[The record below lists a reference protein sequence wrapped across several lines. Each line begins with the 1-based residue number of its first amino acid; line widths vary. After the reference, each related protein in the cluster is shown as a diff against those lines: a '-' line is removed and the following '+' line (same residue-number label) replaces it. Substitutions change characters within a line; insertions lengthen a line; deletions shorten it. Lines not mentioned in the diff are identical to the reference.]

1 MAVFLFDE
9 IVFGP
14 VKSRR
19 LGVSLGVNLLPRDGK
34 LCSFDC
40 IYCECGY
47 NSQGKGK
54 SKIPSRDE
62 VKNAL
67 KAKLEKMKAEGP
79 EPDVITFAG
88 NGEPTIHPQF
98 AGIIDDTLE
107 LRDRYFPAAK
117 VSVLSNSTMID
128 KQDVFEAL
136 NKIDNNILKLDSVDA
151 DFICRVDRP
160 QSKSFNVND
169 LIGNLKRFNGN
180 LIIQTMFVR
189 GEFEGKIIDNT
200 TPDYL
205 DPWLKAVKEINPR
218 SVMIYTIDRDTP
230 TKGLQKV
237 SLEELNKI
245 AEKIRKEGLNVS
257 VSA

>member
-1 MAVFLFDE
+1 MSTFLFNE

-19 LGVSLGVNLLPRDGK
+19 LGVSLGINLLPVDGK

-54 SKIPSRDE
+54 GKIPSREE
-62 VKNAL
+62 VKSAL
-67 KAKLEKMKAEGP
+67 KDKLEQMKARGEA
-79 EPDVITFAG
+79 PDVITFAG

-98 AGIIDDTLE
+98 AGIIDDTIE
-107 LRDRYFPAAK
+107 LRDAYFPQAK

-128 KQDVFEAL
+128 RKDVFDAL
-136 NKIDNNILKLDSVDA
+136 NKVDNNILKLDSTDM

-160 QSKSFNVND
+160 QSKSFNIDD
-169 LIGNLKRFNGN
+169 LIKNLKKFNGN

-189 GEFEGKIIDNT
+189 GEYEGKIIDNT
-200 TPDYL
+200 HSDQIEAWL
-205 DPWLKAVKEINPR
+205 DALREINPG
-218 SVMIYTIDRDTP
+218 SVMIYTIERDTP
-230 TKGLQKV
+230 TKGLEKV
-237 SLEELNKI
+237 PLEELNRI
-245 AEKIRKEGLNVS
+245 AEKVREAGFDVS